1 MTEPDGTFQKRRNR
15 NYEDTHR
22 VLISKA
28 VELISESG
36 AEAVSV
42 SALARATRINRST
55 VYYHFDSREAL
66 IAAVRQWSSEELAK
80 GVNPGAASNSR
91 IDHITSFVL
100 RNPEIIKLWIDD
112 FIAVGNIRERFPQWD
127 HLVASLREAFGTHAG
142 HADGAGRRADGIDT
156 GECDVE
162 VYCLLMLTGAFI
174 APRVFKNSVRPDESI
189 ERIIQRF
196 TAEQQRILQREGMQ
210 AIWSAVDGTEIPKRG
225 VGAGPIEKAF

>member
-1 MTEPDGTFQKRRNR
+1 MTEPDGNLPKRRNR
-15 NYEDTHR
+15 NYDDTHR
-22 VLISKA
+22 VLIGKA

-36 AEAVSV
+36 ADAVSV

-66 IAAVRQWSSEELAK
+66 IAAVRQWSSAELAK
-80 GVNPGAASNSR
+80 GVSLGMASAAR

-112 FIAVGNIRERFPQWD
+112 FIATGDIRERFPQWD
-127 HLVASLREAFGTHAG
+127 TLVARLGEAFAKAPADAAANSAPDGTLNAAG
-142 HADGAGRRADGIDT
+142 D

-162 VYCLLMLTGAFI
+162 VYCLLLLTGAFI
-174 APRVFKNSVRPDESI
+174 APRVFKNSVKPGESL

-196 TAEQQRILQREGMQ
+196 TREQQRILRRDGVLPIWN
-210 AIWSAVDGTEIPKRG
+210 AIN
-225 VGAGPIEKAF
+225 

>member
-1 MTEPDGTFQKRRNR
+1 MTEADGFVPKRRNR

-22 VLISKA
+22 VLIGKA

-36 AEAVSV
+36 ADAVSV

-55 VYYHFDSREAL
+55 VYYHFDSRESL
-66 IAAVRQWSSEELAK
+66 IAAVRQWSSEQLAK
-80 GVNPGAASNSR
+80 GVNPGMASDAR
-91 IDHITSFVL
+91 IDYITSFVL

-112 FIAVGNIRERFPQWD
+112 FIAVGDIRERFPQWD
-127 HLVASLREAFGTHAG
+127 TLVARLQQAFNQRPPNGSESGAP
-142 HADGAGRRADGIDT
+142 DGAAAQGANAALSNAPD

-174 APRVFKNSVRPDESI
+174 APRVFKNSVNPHESM

-196 TAEQQRILQREGMQ
+196 TREQQRILQREGVL
-210 AIWSAVDGTEIPKRG
+210 AIWNAAE
-225 VGAGPIEKAF
+225 